1 MFLDPFKAFVCELV
15 LLGNCLNYKNL
26 IHLSNALARYGSETW
41 KIMFKINPNKG
52 IQMLNNV
59 CILLE
64 FIK

>member
-26 IHLSNALARYGSETW
+26 IHLSNALAGYGSKTW
-41 KIMFKINPNKG
+41 KIKFNINPNKE
-52 IQMLNNV
+52 IHMLNNA